1 MKRLPVAIVVS
12 TLFAMLAACG
22 STPSESKQTGSPDEP
37 VAASESAA
45 TAPAKP
51 EPVADGPC
59 PYLTSAFI
67 GEANGQRATK
77 VRISADKPHPSC
89 FFYRA
94 DGAVQLTVQVF
105 SGDPEQAKAVVDQAA
120 PVDTSN
126 PANSPAGWTGGAQ
139 TTDTGAVYAVAKA
152 GNAVVV
158 TTNQQQTIKARRVVE
173 KAITTLEL

>member
-1 MKRLPVAIVVS
+1 MKRLPVIIVS
-12 TLFAMLAACG
+12 SALFAMLAACG
-22 STPSESKQTGSPDEP
+22 STPSESDQTDSPDQP
-37 VAASESAA
+37 VVDSRP
-45 TAPAKP
+45 APAAPDKP

-59 PYLTSAFI
+59 PYLTSEFI
-67 GEANGQRATK
+67 GQANGQRATK
-77 VRISADKPHPSC
+77 VRISADKPYPSC

-105 SGDPEQAKAVVDQAA
+105 TGDPAQAKALVDQAA

-126 PANSPAGWTGGAQ
+126 PANSPSGWTGGSQ

-173 KAITTLEL
+173 KAIAALEL